1 MSALQTLEHLG
12 RDVVRRPHGH
22 HLAHGPRRAQNSRV
36 AEIRELNVAGPDSN
50 ALEHDPQK

>member
-22 HLAHGPRRAQNSRV
+22 DLAHGPRRAQNSRV
-36 AEIRELNVAGPDSN
+36 AEVRELNVAGPDSN
-50 ALEHDPQK
+50 TLEHDQK